1 MHSCLM
7 PSCTRFAKD
16 YLDYCRQF
24 LQLSKTP
31 MLDLKSWLR
40 RNLTSTSET
49 SFFVPPCCWIAW
61 TREERLSKVWEAG
74 GHLSFRADTRTIR
87 CWGQVRGRRRSMRT
101 LSQQSFSLFSFS
113 CSTNNSLLSS
123 SCSSAWRV
131 CGVCKMYLEA
141 KSRQEK
147 IYDLFIYV
155 CFSFFKNSF
164 WLNVAY
170 LQELSLCL
178 CICVGI
184 PKCCCASFTTVRILH

>member
-1 MHSCLM
+1 MHTWLMHSCLM

-24 LQLSKTP
+24 LQSSKTP
-31 MLDLKSWLR
+31 MLDLNSWLR

-49 SFFVPPCCWIAW
+49 SFFVPPPCCWIAW

-155 CFSFFKNSF
+155 CFSFSKIVF
-164 WLNVAY
+164 
-170 LQELSLCL
+170 
-178 CICVGI
+178 G
-184 PKCCCASFTTVRILH
+184 